1 MRVLSRLCTC
11 LPWCKPS
18 SLSPRTTVATLSS
31 GSGDAEPLER
41 AAALLSSGAKVVV
54 MTGAGVSVSA
64 GIPDFRTPGSGLYD
78 NLQEY
83 NLPYAEAIFDLDF
96 FQNTPQPFYRL
107 CKELWPGNY
116 SATPTHR
123 FIKLL
128 HDKGQL
134 VRCFTQ
140 NIDSLETAAGLPNPY
155 GGQPKK
161 TATAGEK
168 TATEKAEEEFLSAE
182 DSRIMNSPVRLL
194 N

>member
-78 NLQEY
+78 NLRSTTCR
-83 NLPYAEAIFDLDF
+83 
-96 FQNTPQPFYRL
+96 TP
-107 CKELWPGNY
+107 
-116 SATPTHR
+116 
-123 FIKLL
+123 
-128 HDKGQL
+128 
-134 VRCFTQ
+134 
-140 NIDSLETAAGLPNPY
+140 
-155 GGQPKK
+155 
-161 TATAGEK
+161 
-168 TATEKAEEEFLSAE
+168 
-182 DSRIMNSPVRLL
+182 
-194 N
+194 